1 MRLDANSL
9 SCCHCL
15 LNSACPWEMISATTW
30 SIASRGISGAGGGGG
45 GLPSVWGFDL
55 LPLIVLAGRVRGRND
70 SRKRA
75 PRDNS
80 SGDVIMWYGYEC
92 AVTGAS
98 LSDISSSALLF
109 DSEPENTSCRVTA
122 GTTARGLGS
131 SSSRARKGWLGPAL
145 PGV

>member
-9 SCCHCL
+9 SSCHCL

-30 SIASRGISGAGGGGG
+30 SIASRDISGARGGGGR
-45 GLPSVWGFDL
+45 LRSVRGFDL
-55 LPLIVLAGRVRGRND
+55 LPLVMLAGRVRGWND

-80 SGDVIMWYGYEC
+80 SGDVIIWYGYEC
-92 AVTGAS
+92 AVTGVS

-109 DSEPENTSCRVTA
+109 DSEPENASCRVTA
-122 GTTARGLGS
+122 STTALGVGS
-131 SSSRARKGWLGPAL
+131 SNSRAQKGWLSPAL

>member
-9 SCCHCL
+9 SCYHCL

-30 SIASRGISGAGGGGG
+30 SIASRGILDTGGGGG
-45 GLPSVWGFDL
+45 GLRSVRGFDL
-55 LPLIVLAGRVRGRND
+55 LPLVMLAGRVRGWND

-80 SGDVIMWYGYEC
+80 SGDVIIWHGYEC

-98 LSDISSSALLF
+98 LSDILSSALFF
-109 DSEPENTSCRVTA
+109 DSEPENTLCRVTA
-122 GTTARGLGS
+122 GTMALVVGS
-131 SSSRARKGWLGPAL
+131 SNSRARKGWLGPAS